1 MEYGTIAHWVKIGGT
16 VFFFAFFMAVLLY
29 VFWPGNREKFKKASE
44 RPISDESLI
53 SDNKNGESD
62 E

>member
-1 MEYGTIAHWVKIGGT
+1 MDYGTVAHWVKLGGT

-29 VFWPGNREKFKKASE
+29 VFWPGNRQKFKTASQ

-53 SDNKNGESD
+53 SDPQNGASHE
-62 E
+62 